1 VLSIEKTYS
10 RYIGDHAD
18 ALARKALL
26 DLGAPAGGPSTLRVV
41 PLSRT

>member
-1 VLSIEKTYS
+1 MIERTYS

-26 DLGAPAGGPSTLRVV
+26 DLDAPAAGNMV
-41 PLSRT
+41 PLVTTR

>member
-1 VLSIEKTYS
+1 MIERTYS

-26 DLGAPAGGPSTLRVV
+26 DLAAPAAGNVV
-41 PLSRT
+41 PLGAAR

>member
-1 VLSIEKTYS
+1 VVERTYS

-26 DLGAPAGGPSTLRVV
+26 DLAVSADGNMVPIGGTR
-41 PLSRT
+41 